1 MDECGPFVGARLRAI
16 QDVKI
21 AGKRSRIDECGPFVG
36 ARLRAIQ
43 DVKIAGKQALAPR
56 PFKLLVNLTWKQ
68 AGLGPTS
75 IELAATRQIKV

>member
-1 MDECGPFVGARLRAI
+1 
-16 QDVKI
+16 
-21 AGKRSRIDECGPFVG
+21 
-36 ARLRAIQ
+36 LRAIQ

-75 IELAATRQIKV
+75 IGLAATRQIKV